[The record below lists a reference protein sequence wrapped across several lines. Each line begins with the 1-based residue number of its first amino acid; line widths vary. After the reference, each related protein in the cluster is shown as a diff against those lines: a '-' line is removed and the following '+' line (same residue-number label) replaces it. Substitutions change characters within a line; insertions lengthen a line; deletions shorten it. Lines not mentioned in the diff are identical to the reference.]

1 MKIPHP
7 VSSLRRKSGFTMI
20 EIALCLLIIGFG
32 LVAIIGVLPT
42 GLGVQQDNREETII
56 DQDAAVW
63 MNAIR
68 NGALGFDDLTN
79 YVRSITIS
87 SNAPGISGSKTYFA
101 TNDLT
106 SGAIIIGLL
115 STPKYQFQTKDEATI
130 TITNSIVALV
140 QAMSGAA
147 IEKPPQ
153 NSEEIRGSGFA
164 YRMVAENTPLPMY
177 WPGTNPPPEA
187 VTLQNNSREVRL
199 LFRWPLL
206 PNNEVGN
213 GRQTFRLLVGGT
225 VNTIG
230 TFDDRTMAV
239 FEPSTYVQ
247 PQLQTP

>member
-1 MKIPHP
+1 MKISH
-7 VSSLRRKSGFTMI
+7 SILSIRRKAGFTMI

-63 MNAIR
+63 MSAIR
-68 NGALGFDDLTN
+68 NGARGFDDLTN
-79 YVRSITIS
+79 YVTSITIS
-87 SNAPGISGSKTYFA
+87 SNAPGISGSRTYYA

-106 SGAIIIGLL
+106 DGQIIIGLL
-115 STPKYQFQTKDEATI
+115 STPKYQFQTKGTETI
-130 TITNSIVALV
+130 TITNSIVAFV
-140 QAMSGAA
+140 RAMSGSA

-164 YRMVAENTPLPMY
+164 YRMVAENTPLPMF
-177 WPGTNPPPEA
+177 WDSTNAPPPQMIA
-187 VTLQNNSREVRL
+187 LQNNSRELRL

-225 VNTIG
+225 INPIG
-230 TFDDRTMAV
+230 SIDGRSVSV
-239 FEPSTYVQ
+239 FQPSIYQ
-247 PQLQTP
+247 NPQTP